1 MRQAETLN
9 RIYLERHIFLGT
21 KVGVAD
27 LYYYPH
33 IWNSLQAV
41 ISNNFINVLVSEVK
55 KKNKTNNKT
64 NLSQH
69 CGKGSFHNEL
79 QRADMFSHTVS
90 HSRCRAFK
98 SCNITLM
105 LLRLQ

>member
-1 MRQAETLN
+1 MRQAEKLN
-9 RIYLERHIFLGT
+9 RIYLERHIFFLGT

-55 KKNKTNNKT
+55 KTKPKTPKT
-64 NLSQH
+64 IKQISHNIAV
-69 CGKGSFHNEL
+69 KGRFTMNCKG
-79 QRADMFSHTVS
+79 QMFRHTVS
-90 HSRCRAFK
+90 HSWCRAFK
-98 SCNITLM
+98 S
-105 LLRLQ
+105 

>member
-9 RIYLERHIFLGT
+9 RIYLERHFLGT

-55 KKNKTNNKT
+55 KKQTIKQISHNIAVKGRFTMNCKGQICSAT
-64 NLSQH
+64 LSLTA
-69 CGKGSFHNEL
+69 G
-79 QRADMFSHTVS
+79 VV
-90 HSRCRAFK
+90 
-98 SCNITLM
+98 
-105 LLRLQ
+105 LLRAVILH

>member
-1 MRQAETLN
+1 MRQAEKLN
-9 RIYLERHIFLGT
+9 RIYLERHFLGT

-55 KKNKTNNKT
+55 KTKQKTQK
-64 NLSQH
+64 Q
-69 CGKGSFHNEL
+69 
-79 QRADMFSHTVS
+79 
-90 HSRCRAFK
+90 
-98 SCNITLM
+98 
-105 LLRLQ
+105 